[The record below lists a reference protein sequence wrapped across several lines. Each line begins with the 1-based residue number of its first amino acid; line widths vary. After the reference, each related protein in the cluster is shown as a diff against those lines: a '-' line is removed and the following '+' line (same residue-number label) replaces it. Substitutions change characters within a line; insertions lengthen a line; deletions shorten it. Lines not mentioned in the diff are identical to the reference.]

1 MCVVENQKQL
11 DKILQIWERLP
22 HLKVIVQY
30 TGKLSQRY
38 NNVYEVGGV
47 GAGPEVGRTRG
58 EPHTYF
64 TNVVGG
70 VS

>member
-1 MCVVENQKQL
+1 L

-47 GAGPEVGRTRG
+47 GAGPEVGRTIRKAV
-58 EPHTYF
+58 
-64 TNVVGG
+64 NVRKIRI
-70 VS
+70 SPM